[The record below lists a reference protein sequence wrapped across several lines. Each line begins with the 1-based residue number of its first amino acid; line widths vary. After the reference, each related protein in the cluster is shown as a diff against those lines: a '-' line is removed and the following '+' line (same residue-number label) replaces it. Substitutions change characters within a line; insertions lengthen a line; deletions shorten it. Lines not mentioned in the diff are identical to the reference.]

1 MSAVKGVNRT
11 KIDAMTPS
19 DLLAPEVARGKVR
32 YAYDE
37 YEAAALAAAS
47 TIHLFPDLPKNA
59 VIVDWRIDH
68 DALGTG
74 VTLAF
79 GSNAANA
86 SLMAAAASATAGV
99 KTMAANGVAS
109 STGLVTDDVTVD
121 AEKTKL
127 KITTGGAAATGMI
140 KAQIL
145 YVEKA

>member
-11 KIDAMTPS
+11 KIDAMSPS
-19 DLLAPEVARGKVR
+19 NLLASEVARGKVR

-37 YEAAALAAAS
+37 YEAAALESGS
-47 TIHLFPDLPKNA
+47 TIHLFPNLPKDA
-59 VIVDWRIDH
+59 IIVDWRIDH

-79 GSNAANA
+79 GNNA
-86 SLMAAAASATAGV
+86 SAACLMAAAAAASAGV
-99 KTMAANGVAS
+99 KTMAANGVTVT
-109 STGLVTDDVTVD
+109 TGYKADDVTAD

-127 KITTGGAAATGMI
+127 KLTTGGAAATGTI